1 MLVSLLALLSV
12 FTVRSRF
19 DDPDV
24 WWHLK
29 MGQTIWA
36 NHKIPSTDLFSYTT
50 AQHSYIAHEWLAQL
64 VIYGSYLLG
73 GYPGMMFLLCVLA
86 SALVIAGYGLCWI
99 YSGNAKIAF
108 LGAMA
113 IWFFST
119 IGVAIR
125 PHTIGYLLL
134 IIELLLLHL
143 GRSRDSRFFFGLPP
157 LFAIWV
163 NTHGSF
169 FLGLIIAGIALI
181 SSCIQVQ
188 AGLIVPIAWR
198 PNTRR
203 VLTQACALSIA
214 ALLLNP
220 VGVKQ
225 ILYPVNTLVHQPV
238 GISRI
243 LEWQPLGFDDV
254 RAYALL
260 AVLGCL
266 ALLVVVRQKEIF
278 WHELLMLVVGTWLA
292 VGHRRMLF
300 PFGILVAPVLSRLLA
315 DAWENYSIEQD
326 HPVLNF
332 FGIVGSLLAIF
343 FAFPTSQALSEQVD
357 THSPVKA
364 VEYIKS
370 RHLSGNILNEYV
382 FGGYLI
388 WAMPEHPVFVDGRS
402 DVFEETGVL
411 TEYLDWS
418 SLRSSPTDLL
428 EKYNIRYCLLA
439 RESPMANVM
448 SLLGWTA
455 TYSDINSIL
464 FVRNVPK
471 E

>member
-19 DDPDV
+19 DDPDM

-29 MGQTIWA
+29 MGQTIWT

-73 GYPGMMFLLCVLA
+73 GYSGMMFLLCVLA
-86 SALVIAGYGLCWI
+86 SALVIAGYSLCWI

-143 GRSRDSRFFFGLPP
+143 GRTRDSRFFLGLPP

-169 FLGLIIAGIALI
+169 FLGLIIAGISLI
-181 SSCIQVQ
+181 SSCVQVQ

-198 PNTRR
+198 PNARR
-203 VLTQACALSIA
+203 VLTWACVLSIA

-220 VGVKQ
+220 VGIKQ
-225 ILYPVNTLVHQPV
+225 ILYPVNTLFHQPV

-254 RAYALL
+254 RAYALM

-266 ALLVVVRQKEIF
+266 ALLVVVRKKEIF
-278 WHELLMLVVGTWLA
+278 WHELLMLAVGTWLA

-315 DAWENYSIEQD
+315 DAWETYSIEQD

-332 FGIVGSLLAIF
+332 LGIVGSLLAIF
-343 FAFPTSQALSEQVD
+343 FAFPTSQALSTQVD

-364 VEYIKS
+364 VEYIKAK
-370 RHLSGNILNEYV
+370 HLSGNMLNEYV

-388 WAMPEHPVFVDGRS
+388 WAIPEHPVFVDGRS

-411 TEYLDWS
+411 AEYLDWS
-418 SLRSSPTDLL
+418 SLRSSPAELL
-428 EKYNIRYCLLA
+428 DKYKIKYCLLA

-455 TYSDINSIL
+455 VYSDINSIV